1 MLLTVK
7 FCIKDFYPECDVSSL
22 DKDTRSCIM
31 EQIFCMVYTHELG
44 MPNNLIK
51 NAIQNKLT
59 TAVKKLYHVSMSVIQ
74 KLMFESSI
82 EDMQSMQDQI
92 TAEMLEEEK

>member
-22 DKDTRSCIM
+22 DNETCSCIM
-31 EQIFCMVYTHELG
+31 EQIFCMVYTQELV

-51 NAIQNKLT
+51 NAIQNKLAN
-59 TAVKKLYHVSMSVIQ
+59 AVKKLYHVGMSVIE
-74 KLMFESSI
+74 KLMWESSA
-82 EDMQSMQDQI
+82 EDMQSMQEQI